1 MLKLFFSFTYY
12 ENIFTS
18 VDIFLFSGVWYNAT
32 HGIRTIIGNR
42 ARIWAN
48 YETGYGGATRC
59 IVYRH
64 LFESRLGYTLPR
76 ISPFARFT
84 GITYSIPIYDI
95 PELAELRGDS
105 YYHRLCEDR
114 ASVDPRRWKNTN
126 NRVGA
131 DRRTRSLV
139 NRGIRQWRTGSVRV
153 SIFIFFFYSYLL
165 FRLLS
170 ARFPIGCN
178 NEFELNRIVE
188 ETRGVT
194 RGFS

>member
-105 YYHRLCEDR
+105 YYHRIGFARIEQVLTH
-114 ASVDPRRWKNTN
+114 VDEKIPTIVLVPIEE
-126 NRVGA
+126 RVLLWWG
-131 DRRTRSLV
+131 SLV

-153 SIFIFFFYSYLL
+153 SIFIFFFFIRICYFVCSVRD
-165 FRLLS
+165 FLS
-170 ARFPIGCN
+170 GVITS
-178 NEFELNRIVE
+178 LNW
-188 ETRGVT
+188 TGL
-194 RGFS
+194 